1 MFVRRLVPLAA
12 VIGAAIGLQ
21 GCVATVVGATVGTA
35 VGVTAAAVGT
45 TAKVGGAVIGAA
57 IPDGEID
64 CEKKKNRKKKE
75 CREG

>member
-1 MFVRRLVPLAA
+1 MTVRRLLPLLALAA
-12 VIGAAIGLQ
+12 AAVGLQ

-35 VGVTAAAVGT
+35 IGVTAAAVGT

-57 IPDGEID
+57 IPDGDVD
-64 CEKKKNRKKKE
+64 CDKKKNRKKKE

>member
-1 MFVRRLVPLAA
+1 MSLRRLLPLIALT
-12 VIGAAIGLQ
+12 GAAIGLQ

-57 IPDGEID
+57 IPDGDVD
-64 CEKKKNRKKKE
+64 CSKKKNRKKDE
-75 CREG
+75 CRDS